1 MIMKRILFFGSL
13 LTLGTLAHAQT
24 DVIQGVMR
32 GKDFGVTY
40 MLPQS
45 VLNIEATVTKT
56 QYIPG
61 EFAKYANRYLRL
73 DNVSSTPSEYYE
85 LTKVDVV
92 PIGIPNS
99 EQTYFI
105 KMKDKTVAPL
115 VELTQEGIIKTI
127 NMPRSAVSNNTSSTP
142 VIINNTRT
150 INPRD
155 FLTEEILMANSTAK
169 MAELVAREIYSIR
182 ESKNA
187 LIRGQAD
194 FMPQDGNQ
202 MKMMIDELNAQEASL
217 MSMFIGTN
225 INEAQVYS
233 IKVMPRDIEKEVVF
247 RFSKKLGLV
256 PNNDLGGEPI
266 YISIKDLKS
275 VALPEDNGKKKVDG
289 IAYNVPGKALVVLNK
304 GNQTIFKSEIPL
316 SQFGSTEYPAPALFN
331 KNSTIKVEFNPAT
344 GGLIKIE
351 REDHK

>member
-127 NMPRSAVSNNTSSTP
+127 NMPRSAVSCPGVLRNVIFSPLKLIEEAPICCVIPPASPVVTGVERIASRRDVLPWST
-142 VIINNTRT
+142 
-150 INPRD
+150 
-155 FLTEEILMANSTAK
+155 
-169 MAELVAREIYSIR
+169 
-182 ESKNA
+182 
-187 LIRGQAD
+187 
-194 FMPQDGNQ
+194 
-202 MKMMIDELNAQEASL
+202 
-217 MSMFIGTN
+217 
-225 INEAQVYS
+225 
-233 IKVMPRDIEKEVVF
+233 
-247 RFSKKLGLV
+247 
-256 PNNDLGGEPI
+256 
-266 YISIKDLKS
+266 
-275 VALPEDNGKKKVDG
+275 
-289 IAYNVPGKALVVLNK
+289 
-304 GNQTIFKSEIPL
+304 
-316 SQFGSTEYPAPALFN
+316 
-331 KNSTIKVEFNPAT
+331 
-344 GGLIKIE
+344 
-351 REDHK
+351 